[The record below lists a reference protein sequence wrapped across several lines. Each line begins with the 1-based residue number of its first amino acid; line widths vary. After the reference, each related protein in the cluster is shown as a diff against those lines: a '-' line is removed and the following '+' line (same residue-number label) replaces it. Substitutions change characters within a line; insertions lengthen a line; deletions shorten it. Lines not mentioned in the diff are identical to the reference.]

1 MNIFKS
7 NLLLLFTAAIWG
19 FAFVAQ
25 RAGMEFVGPFTFNGV
40 RFLLGAISLLPLLL
54 FFRQNK
60 PESAKSNVGVLLPGI
75 IAGVILFVAAS
86 LQQIGIITT
95 TAGKTAFIT
104 SLYIVLV
111 PIIGLLTG
119 LTTSKGTWLGCGLAV
134 TGLYFLCIR
143 GSATIQLGDLLVLIS
158 AFLWAVHILVIG
170 YYSPKV
176 QVLKLSFVQ
185 FMTCA
190 LLSLLMAL
198 ITEEILISSL
208 LDAAIPI
215 LYGGIGSVGIAYTLQ
230 AVGQKNARPA
240 HAAIILSLEAVFAAI
255 GGFLLLNE
263 RFDSRELLGCM
274 LMLSGM
280 MVSQFYGLTAGSKK
294 TTEHITRKQL

>member
-1 MNIFKS
+1 MNIVKS
-7 NLLLLFTAAIWG
+7 NLLLLLTAAIWG

-40 RFLLGAISLLPLLL
+40 RFLLGSISLLPLL
-54 FFRQNK
+54 FIFRK
-60 PESAKSNVGVLLPGI
+60 DKYLPEKKRGWLLPGL
-75 IAGVILFVAAS
+75 IAGLILFTAAS

-95 TAGKTAFIT
+95 TAGKAAFIT

-111 PIIGLLTG
+111 PIIGLLIG
-119 LTTSKGTWLGCGLAV
+119 FTTSKGTWVGCVLAA

-143 GSATIQLGDLLVLIS
+143 ETASIQIGDLLVLIS

-170 YYSPKV
+170 YFSPRV
-176 QVLKLSFVQ
+176 EVLKLSFIQ

-190 LLSLLMAL
+190 LLSLLMAF

-230 AVGQKNARPA
+230 AVGQKHARPA
-240 HAAIILSLEAVFAAI
+240 HAAIILSLEAVFAAL
-255 GGFLLLNE
+255 GGFLLLSE
-263 RFDSRELLGCM
+263 QLDSRELFGCL
-274 LMLSGM
+274 LMFSGM
-280 MVSQFYGLTAGSKK
+280 MVSQIYGLTTGREKAADR
-294 TTEHITRKQL
+294 ITREQL

>member
-1 MNIFKS
+1 M
-7 NLLLLFTAAIWG
+7 
-19 FAFVAQ
+19 
-25 RAGMEFVGPFTFNGV
+25 
-40 RFLLGAISLLPLLL
+40 
-54 FFRQNK
+54 
-60 PESAKSNVGVLLPGI
+60 
-75 IAGVILFVAAS
+75 
-86 LQQIGIITT
+86 
-95 TAGKTAFIT
+95 
-104 SLYIVLV
+104 
-111 PIIGLLTG
+111 
-119 LTTSKGTWLGCGLAV
+119 
-134 TGLYFLCIR
+134 
-143 GSATIQLGDLLVLIS
+143 GDLLVLIS

-198 ITEEILISSL
+198 ITEEILISIL